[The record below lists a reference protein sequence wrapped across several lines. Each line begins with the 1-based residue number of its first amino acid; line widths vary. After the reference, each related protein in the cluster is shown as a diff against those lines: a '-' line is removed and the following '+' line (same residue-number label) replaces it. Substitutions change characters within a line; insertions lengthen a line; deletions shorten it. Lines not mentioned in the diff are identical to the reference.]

1 MKRSVIEQSTNFEN
15 LKIMIEIFCPKL
27 ILAFLD
33 YLKPKIF
40 FVSQLWWPA

>member
-1 MKRSVIEQSTNFEN
+1 MP
-15 LKIMIEIFCPKL
+15 IEIFCQKVIVSDV

-40 FVSQLWWPA
+40 FVGQPWWPT